1 MPTAAEPLPT
11 PSTDHD
17 LTNIRSADWL
27 ETWDGYVEAILE
39 GSHAFHGAHPTNS
52 TKAATYVAELAD
64 AMMEL
69 RQERAQ
75 GHIDQAIVEK
85 AKAKE
90 EAAKARK

>member
-17 LTNIRSADWL
+17 LTHIASPAWL
-27 ETWDGYVEAILE
+27 SVWDGYVEAILQ
-39 GSHAFHGAHPTNS
+39 GSHASHGAHPSNPR
-52 TKAATYVAELAD
+52 AGAEYVAEMAD

-75 GHIDQAIVEK
+75 GHVDQGIVER
-85 AKAKE
+85 
-90 EAAKARK
+90 AKARTEKAAK